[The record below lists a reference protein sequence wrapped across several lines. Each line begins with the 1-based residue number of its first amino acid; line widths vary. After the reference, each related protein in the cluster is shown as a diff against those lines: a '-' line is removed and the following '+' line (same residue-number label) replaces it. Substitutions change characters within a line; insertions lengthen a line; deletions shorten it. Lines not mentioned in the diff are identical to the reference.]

1 MGTTQSPF
9 DTPRGLPDAEFW
21 LGMPGGA
28 PPSHVVL
35 GGCVLPHDG
44 EDRVAQI
51 NGVKLDHGYDEED
64 DQIWVDVKD
73 GEGQIWHIRWDA
85 SPQAST

>member
-1 MGTTQSPF
+1 MGTSQSL
-9 DTPRGLPDAEFW
+9 RGESEGLPDAEFW

-28 PPSHVVL
+28 PPPHVVL
-35 GGCVLPHDG
+35 GGCVLPRDG

-51 NGVKLDHGYDEED
+51 SGTKVDHGYDEED

-73 GEGQIWHIRWDA
+73 GQGQVWHIRWDA
-85 SPQAST
+85 SPQTPT